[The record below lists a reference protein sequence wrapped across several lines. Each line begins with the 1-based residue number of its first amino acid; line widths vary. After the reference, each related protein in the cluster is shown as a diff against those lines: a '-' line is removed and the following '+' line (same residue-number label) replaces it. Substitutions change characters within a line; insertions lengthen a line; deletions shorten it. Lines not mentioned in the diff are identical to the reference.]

1 MAPRTTY
8 SIRRPEQLAA
18 LKSARRQEIVDV
30 LAEMGRA
37 SIVEVAAALGRRPDA
52 LYFHV
57 RALQK
62 AGLVRQAGYRYRGA
76 RKEALF
82 ETVASELRIRYDL
95 GRASNRRALAAVVQ
109 SMLRL
114 GIRDYRRALS
124 LPDVAVSGTRREL
137 WAARK
142 TGRLLPH
149 QLPAANRALERFVR
163 AVSRPRGRG
172 RLYAVTILLTP
183 IDPGRRSSRSKGST
197 R

>member
-1 MAPRTTY
+1 MRR
-8 SIRRPEQLAA
+8 SHFFIRRPEQLAA

-30 LAEMGRA
+30 LAEMGQV
-37 SIVEVAAALGRRPDA
+37 SIAEIAAALGRRPDA

-62 AGLVRQAGYRYRGA
+62 AGLVRQAGYRYRAA

-82 ETVASELRIRYDL
+82 ETVATELRIRYDL
-95 GRASNRRALAAVVQ
+95 ALASSRRALAGIVQ

-114 GIRDYRRALS
+114 GARDYRRALS
-124 LPDVAVSGTRREL
+124 LPRVAVSGTRREL
-137 WAARK
+137 WAVRK

-149 QLPAANRALERFVR
+149 QLPAANRALEQFVR
-163 AVSRPRGRG
+163 AVSGPRGRG

-183 IDPGRRSSRSKGST
+183 IDPERRRRRSKGST